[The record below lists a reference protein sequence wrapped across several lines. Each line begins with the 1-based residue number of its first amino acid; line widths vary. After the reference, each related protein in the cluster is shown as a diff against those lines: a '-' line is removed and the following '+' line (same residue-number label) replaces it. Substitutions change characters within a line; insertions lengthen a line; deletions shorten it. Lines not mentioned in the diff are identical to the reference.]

1 MKLIACI
8 SWFYESPAWLA
19 ATVAS
24 AARICDH
31 VVAVDG
37 RYALFTHDM
46 AFSPVA
52 EAETI
57 MEAAEGA
64 GIALTLHRP
73 TQPFW
78 GNEVEKRNLLF
89 SLAKCHATEMEDWF
103 IVLDGDTYIVEHSPM
118 VREELER
125 TDALCANYAAE
136 EYMDPHNPEMPMAVA
151 RMQDL
156 PSVTRTSI
164 TCMYRVIPDLAYEG
178 THYSISGTIGGE
190 KVWVW
195 GHPQAADPL
204 DLSQFL
210 VVRHRNQLRTDERRR
225 QAAAYYEDRE
235 KFGIEVHPG

>member
-37 RYALFTHDM
+37 RYALFGHDL
-46 AFSPVA
+46 AFSPVQ

-73 TQPFW
+73 TEPFW
-78 GNEVEKRNLLF
+78 GNEIEKRNLLF
-89 SLAKCHATEMEDWF
+89 SLAKCHATEMEDWL
-103 IVLDGDTYIVEHSPM
+103 IVLDGDSYIVEHSPM
-118 VREELER
+118 VRESLEK
-125 TDALCANYAAE
+125 TDALCASYAAE
-136 EYMDPHNPEMPMAVA
+136 EYMPEPEMAVA
-151 RMQDL
+151 RMMDL
-156 PSVTRTSI
+156 ASVNRTPI
-164 TCMYRVIPDLAYEG
+164 TCIYRVIPDLAYEH
-178 THYSISGTIGGE
+178 THHSISGTIAGE

-195 GHPQAADPL
+195 GHPEAVDPL
-204 DLSQFL
+204 NLSQIL
-210 VVRHRNQLRTDERRR
+210 VVRHRNHLRTEERRR
-225 QAAAYYEDRE
+225 QAAAYYHDRE
-235 KFGIEVHPG
+235 EYKIEVYPG